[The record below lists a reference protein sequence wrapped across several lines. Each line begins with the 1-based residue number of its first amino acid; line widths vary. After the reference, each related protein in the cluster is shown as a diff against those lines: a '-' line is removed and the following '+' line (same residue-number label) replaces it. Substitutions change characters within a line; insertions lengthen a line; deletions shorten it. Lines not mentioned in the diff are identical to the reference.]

1 MYGSAPMR
9 RSRASLSPTKKLK
22 DLRKDDIVT
31 ATSSIVAETDCNTLN
46 EHNSREQRKFEMIMK
61 TIRKMEQA
69 SERKK
74 TILQNQKRRQ
84 SKELS
89 ANKKSKRRKALRNRE
104 KFIENY
110 SKKCKQSSSKCLK
123 EKPSSAESLKFATNQ
138 NERKPIKIA
147 IKKSQFGSKQFYI
160 DNSKF
165 KSDSKISTPHCQTVQ
180 AKEFRW
186 DSSKYLKYYFDVIS
200 NTSLEYDVTLSCLN
214 NNPKRLYVFQAHKVL
229 LCAASP
235 VFANLILDYLNE
247 PKRPIIHL
255 KGISQEVISD
265 IIEFI
270 YTGTVKVS
278 FHQLGDFSRAA
289 EMLKL
294 RGVVKND
301 INNFKIVLENYKI
314 TNFSL
319 NCEIGN
325 SYPETLNSKFA
336 QKHDNS
342 QSQLCSKTLK
352 QCKNNITIDLTYP
365 RIQFIPVHTAS
376 KSKAIPDL
384 KFQAQIEEQ
393 ALLDIEAIIA
403 GVTNSA
409 EKPRKS

>member
-1 MYGSAPMR
+1 
-9 RSRASLSPTKKLK
+9 
-22 DLRKDDIVT
+22 V
-31 ATSSIVAETDCNTLN
+31 
-46 EHNSREQRKFEMIMK
+46 HNSREERKFEMIMK

-74 TILQNQKRRQ
+74 TIFKNRKTRQ
-84 SKELS
+84 S
-89 ANKKSKRRKALRNRE
+89 NDDKKSKRQKALRNRE

-110 SKKCKQSSSKCLK
+110 SKKCKQNSSKCLK
-123 EKPSSAESLKFATNQ
+123 DKTSSAESLKFATNQ
-138 NERKPIKIA
+138 NDRKPIKIA
-147 IKKSQFGSKQFYI
+147 IKKSQFGEKQFYI

-165 KSDSKISTPHCQTVQ
+165 KTDSKISTPQRQTLQ

-214 NNPKRLYVFQAHKVL
+214 SNPKRLYVCQAHKVL

-255 KGISQEVISD
+255 KGISQAVISD
-265 IIEFI
+265 LLEFI

-278 FHQLGDFSRAA
+278 FQQLGDFSRAA

-301 INNFKIVLENYKI
+301 INKFKIVLEDHKI
-314 TNFSL
+314 TNFGL

-325 SYPETLNSKFA
+325 VYPETLNSKSTL
-336 QKHDNS
+336 KLNNS
-342 QSQLCSKTLK
+342 QSQLCSKALR
-352 QCKNNITIDLTYP
+352 QCENNITIDLTYP
-365 RIQFIPVHTAS
+365 QIQFIPVHTAS

-384 KFQAQIEEQ
+384 KFQAQMEKQ
-393 ALLDIEAIIA
+393 ALLDIEALIA